1 LTFEINVESLELT
14 VKLEKK
20 RHIKH
25 CYLRV
30 LSKDMIQIRSNIFF
44 TKQDAKNL
52 IIKKSKWIL
61 SQIQKLEEKSLNE
74 DEFIKTIQ
82 AFLWANDIPPNSVNW
97 MKLLKGEY
105 IPAPE
110 ETEE

>member
-1 LTFEINVESLELT
+1 MTMRQQTNPAIGNYLAQM
-14 VKLEKK
+14 EK
-20 RHIKH
+20 RNP
-25 CYLRV
+25 V
-30 LSKDMIQIRSNIFF
+30 
-44 TKQDAKNL
+44 
-52 IIKKSKWIL
+52 
-61 SQIQKLEEKSLNE
+61 QKPVYWWNRMNE

-110 ETEE
+110 EMEE